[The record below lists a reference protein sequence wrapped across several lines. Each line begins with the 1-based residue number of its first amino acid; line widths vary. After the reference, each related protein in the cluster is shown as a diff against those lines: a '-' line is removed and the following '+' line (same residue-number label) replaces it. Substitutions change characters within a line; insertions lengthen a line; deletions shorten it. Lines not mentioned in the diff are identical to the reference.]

1 VTDPS
6 DVRDA
11 AGFVQTLRALKVW
24 AGDPSFKDLERRS
37 GLPRSTLADALNP
50 RRRQLPRLEVVRAF
64 VAACGVSDC
73 GPWDEAWRRAH
84 LDSSPLAVVPRE
96 LPPDVVG
103 FAGRSADL
111 AGLDE
116 VHPVIVVCG
125 TAGVG
130 KTALAVHWAH
140 RHVDR
145 FPDGQLYLNLRGY
158 DAGPAVTV
166 ADAAGQLL
174 HSLLPAGVP
183 IPPDEHARVSLLR
196 SLAVDRRILIVLD
209 NASSAAQVRPLL
221 VAGAGCRVIVTSR
234 DALPGL
240 VARDGASRVVLDV
253 LSPSE
258 SVVLLASF
266 VDSPSSGLAEL
277 ARRCAYLPLGL
288 RVAGE
293 LVADGSLAP
302 SFDDLDAGGDEE
314 TSLRTVFSWSY
325 TRLPADAARAFRLLG
340 AHPGREYDVYAVAAL
355 ASLSLPD
362 ARALV
367 RVLRRAHLLEER
379 SPDRYTMHDLLHA
392 YAVSLAA
399 DASVDESAAAARA
412 RLVDYYIWGATIG
425 HRLLHAYDVRPLAD
439 IPPRPPFAVP
449 ELATPDAALAWL
461 DTERANLIAA
471 VGSDVAAGQVI
482 DSANAL
488 DRYLNHGAHYPE
500 NLAVMQAALTAAR
513 SVSDRAAEARAL
525 CALGRIYGQTSNQT
539 AAIDSL
545 LGACSIAV
553 EVADRATLHSAM
565 NSLGCVYYD
574 RGDYEQ
580 AVQYLERAIVLG
592 KGDGPWAEATGLGNL
607 GMCYDTTGRYQ
618 EALGMYERALA
629 KHREARNRRGEGRI
643 FESIGSAYL
652 RHGRHQESIDYLMRS
667 REIATEVH
675 DTANH
680 PAIMNSLGNAFVAT
694 QRIGEAAA
702 QHESALLL
710 ARQIGDRLETVRA
723 LDGLGDV
730 AFAQGDRTEARA
742 RWDEAYDLALEIGVS
757 LADDVRRKLDGLDTS
772 EPSAG

>member
-11 AGFVQTLRALKVW
+11 AGFVQALRALKVW
-24 AGDPSFKDLERRS
+24 AGNPSFNDLERRS

-50 RRRQLPRLEVVRAF
+50 RRRQLPRLDVVRAF
-64 VAACGVSDC
+64 VTACGVSDTA
-73 GPWDEAWRRAH
+73 PWDEAWRRAH

-103 FAGRSADL
+103 FTGRSADL
-111 AGLDE
+111 AALDE
-116 VHPVIVVCG
+116 AHPVIVVCG

-145 FPDGQLYLNLRGY
+145 FPDGQLYVNLRGY

-166 ADAAGQLL
+166 ADAAGLLL

-196 SLAVDRRILIVLD
+196 SLAVDRRLLIVLD

-221 VAGAGCRVIVTSR
+221 VAGADCKVIVTSR

-240 VARDGASRVVLDV
+240 VARDGARRVSLDV
-253 LSPSE
+253 LSPAE
-258 SVVLLASF
+258 SVTLLASF
-266 VDSPSSGLAEL
+266 VDSPSSGPGLAEL

-325 TRLPADAARAFRLLG
+325 KRLPADAARAFRLLG

-355 ASLSLPD
+355 MDAPLPA

-399 DASVDESAAAARA
+399 ADSLAGAARA
-412 RLVDYYIWGATIG
+412 RLVDYYIWGATTG
-425 HRLLHAYDVRPLAD
+425 HRRLHAYDVRPLAD
-439 IPPRPPFAVP
+439 IPAHPPFPVP
-449 ELATPDAALAWL
+449 DLAMPDAAQTWL

-471 VGSDVAAGQVI
+471 VGSDEVVPGQVI
-482 DSANAL
+482 NLANAL
-488 DRYLNHGAHYPE
+488 DRYLNRGAHYPE
-500 NLAVMQAALTAAR
+500 NLAVMDAALAAAR
-513 SVSDRAAEARAL
+513 HIDDRAAEARAL
-525 CALGRIYGQTSNQT
+525 CSLGRIYGQTSRQT
-539 AAIDSL
+539 GAIDCLSKAL
-545 LGACSIAV
+545 SIAAGI
-553 EVADRATLHSAM
+553 ADQGIIEPTL
-565 NSLGCVYYD
+565 NVLGCVYHD
-574 RGDYEQ
+574 RGDYDQ
-580 AVQYLERAIVLG
+580 AIEYFERAIVSS
-592 KGDGPWAEATGLGNL
+592 KDPWTEATALGNV
-607 GMCYDTTGRYQ
+607 GMSYDTTGRYQ
-618 EALGMYERALA
+618 EALDMYERSLT
-629 KHREARNRRGEGRI
+629 KHREVGNRRGEGRI
-643 FESIGSAYL
+643 YESIGSAHL
-652 RHGRHQESIDYLMRS
+652 RHGRHRESIDYLTRS
-667 REIATEVH
+667 RDIATEIR
-675 DTANH
+675 DTANY
-680 PAIMNSLGNAFVAT
+680 PPIMNSLGNAFLAT
-694 QRIGEAAA
+694 QRISEAAG

-730 AFAQGDRTEARA
+730 AFAQGDRAEARA

-757 LADDVRRKLDGLDTS
+757 LANDVRHKLDGLDTPG
-772 EPSAG
+772 PSAG